1 MANMLN
7 HRIVFQCNNS
17 QCLPYLLPYYFPNH
31 NSNSIQ
37 TIVSLPQSSSF
48 ITSHKSTVRRSLAI
62 VLCRARRRIIY
73 DNDDDE
79 EEDNNNSELAMLEF
93 YSQSMRNEALLVKA
107 LVDEEDVE
115 ILIFKGFSSCLSY
128 GTSPDP
134 SKSLLPARAV
144 IKCIDRIKGPF
155 DPSNIVYLE
164 KGLTVEAFK
173 DRILP
178 RAK

>member
-7 HRIVFQCNNS
+7 HRILFQCNNS

-37 TIVSLPQSSSF
+37 TQSSSF
-48 ITSHKSTVRRSLAI
+48 ITSHKSTVKRSLAI

-73 DNDDDE
+73 DNDDDEE